1 MSENCQKSIAIIV
14 PQTGS
19 GGGASPAI
27 TASVKNMGCANLV
40 SLAHFPIPGVVE
52 IFD

>member
-1 MSENCQKSIAIIV
+1 MSENCHKSIAMIV

-19 GGGASPAI
+19 GGASPTI

-40 SLAHFPIPGVVE
+40 SLAHFPIPGVIE
-52 IFD
+52 IYD